1 MCTWEVRMKHQNKFD
16 DSPVRSPVVLHPVSH
31 PVKVVQL
38 DLGLVDKGVLEDD
51 LVDKV
56 VPGEAGHLLLHL
68 FLRLWFRAGDPIQRL
83 PAPVLEEMPPGG
95 QQAFQWMANLD
106 SSVDS
111 LKWE

>member
-1 MCTWEVRMKHQNKFD
+1 M
-16 DSPVRSPVVLHPVSH
+16 VLHPVSH

-51 LVDKV
+51 LLNKV

-68 FLRLWFRAGDPIQRL
+68 FLCLWLRGGDPVERL
-83 PAPVLEEMPPGG
+83 PASVLEEMPPSG

-106 SSVDS
+106 SLVAS
-111 LKWE
+111 LRWEFT